1 MQQDRPITAV
11 EGPGED
17 DLLAELIQAERGA
30 EQRLVEAR
38 AAAEQVLADAREEA
52 EAITERARSEWRS
65 RGEQAREDAHRR
77 VVMRSRAL
85 ISELRELIE
94 RLEGID
100 AEQIDAM
107 ARELLRDLFS
117 SCSDVAPPEAPP

>member
-65 RGEQAREDAHRR
+65 H
-77 VVMRSRAL
+77 
-85 ISELRELIE
+85 
-94 RLEGID
+94 LEGID